1 MKRLTLIRHAQA
13 EDKLLGQRDWDRP
26 LTKSGILDATGMAQR
41 LKQKRLKP
49 NLILSSP
56 AIRTLQT
63 SSLFT
68 EQLSNIQI
76 ETHEE
81 LYLATC
87 NQLLKILQL
96 QLVQSN
102 HLLIVGHNPGLT
114 EFADLISDQFRIDT
128 MPTAS
133 MVTMKFNISTWQD
146 IRPAIGFDVEFD
158 YPNK

>member
-13 EDKLLGQRDWDRP
+13 EDKFLGQRDWDRP
-26 LTKSGILDATGMAQR
+26 LTKRGILDATEMAQR

-49 NLILSSP
+49 SLILSSP

-63 SSLFT
+63 SGLFA
-68 EQLSNIQI
+68 EQLSNIKI

-87 NQLLKILQL
+87 NQILEILQL

-114 EFADLISDQFRIDT
+114 EFADLISDQYRIDI

-133 MVTMKFNISTWQD
+133 VVTMKLNIPTWQD
-146 IRPAIGFDVEFD
+146 IRPDIGFDIEFD

>member
-26 LTKSGILDATGMAQR
+26 LTKRGILDATEMAQR

-49 NLILSSP
+49 SLILSSP

-63 SSLFT
+63 SGLFA
-68 EQLSNIQI
+68 EQLSNIKI

-87 NQLLKILQL
+87 NQLLEILQL

-114 EFADLISDQFRIDT
+114 EFADLISDQYRIDT

-133 MVTMKFNISTWQD
+133 IITMKLNIPTWQD